1 MPEITFPT
9 EWLKARVNV
18 QHGDYIRF
26 LDTGTQDKDSRWVF
40 QVGIIA
46 QARPGVVVESK
57 KFSLNKTNFDE
68 VARMY
73 GTNSDKWKDK
83 EMRVSVVK
91 VRNQKGILV
100 PSVRLVS
107 PSLEVGANDANEE
120 EDEIDVNE

>member
-1 MPEITFPT
+1 
-9 EWLKARVNV
+9 
-18 QHGDYIRF
+18 
-26 LDTGTQDKDSRWVF
+26 
-40 QVGIIA
+40 
-46 QARPGVVVESK
+46 VETK

-73 GTNSDKWKDK
+73 GTNSDKWNGK

-107 PSLEVGANDANEE
+107 PSLEAVPEGEE
-120 EDEIDVNE
+120 EEIDVDE